1 MKFFKLIKTKKTNK
15 NFELLRNIEIICFIN
30 PELIED
36 YSNFLKVHLTNK
48 G

>member
-1 MKFFKLIKTKKTNK
+1 MKFFKFAKTKLSKR

-36 YSNFLKVHLTNK
+36 YSKFLKK
-48 G
+48 F